1 MANKTFIGIATG
13 SLVICFCVSV
23 LYFVNIIS
31 KGACFEVVTWQ
42 LVQKVFLIIGGL
54 GASFSLFLAV
64 IGYEKNLLQEE
75 LEMHEDMLRELKDK
89 VILNKSKTNNFK
101 IIFDV
106 LEYIE
111 NDSEKYINFIEGT
124 SLVHC
129 QNEFKALLLRTE
141 KVICTLPEDA
151 KVYFLPLLLK
161 ITYFDKDDLS
171 KDNFKKYALELHME
185 YGKVRKIIECDDY
198 KWGEEMKNMDE
209 KVAATQK
216 MIEDKKKL
224 FQKKDKSCIK
234 DIY

>member
-1 MANKTFIGIATG
+1 MD
-13 SLVICFCVSV
+13 SLVNKGLIRIAALCIAICFSVSIF
-23 LYFVNIIS
+23 YMGNIIS
-31 KGACFEVVTWQ
+31 NGEHFEVFTWQ

-64 IGYEKNLLQEE
+64 IGYEKNSLQEE
-75 LEMHEDMLRELKDK
+75 LEMHEDVLRELKDK

-111 NDSEKYINFIEGT
+111 NDSEKFINFIEDT

-129 QNEFKALLLRTE
+129 QNEFKALLIRTE

-151 KVYFLPLLLK
+151 KVYFLPLLLR

-171 KDNFKKYALELHME
+171 KDNLKKYALELNME
-185 YGKVRKIIECDDY
+185 YDKVRKIMECDDY
-198 KWGEEMKNMDE
+198 KWGEEMK
-209 KVAATQK
+209 KCRK
-216 MIEDKKKL
+216 RLLLLKR
-224 FQKKDKSCIK
+224 
-234 DIY
+234 

>member
-1 MANKTFIGIATG
+1 MVNKGLIRIAA
-13 SLVICFCVSV
+13 LCIAICFSVSIF
-23 LYFVNIIS
+23 YMGNIIS
-31 KGACFEVVTWQ
+31 NGEHFEVFTWQ

-64 IGYEKNLLQEE
+64 IGYEKNSLQEE
-75 LEMHEDMLRELKDK
+75 LEMHEDVLRELKDK

-111 NDSEKYINFIEGT
+111 NDSEKFINFIEDT

-129 QNEFKALLLRTE
+129 QNEFKALLIRTE

-151 KVYFLPLLLK
+151 KVYFLPLLLR

-171 KDNFKKYALELHME
+171 KDNLKKYALELNME
-185 YGKVRKIIECDDY
+185 YDKVRKIMECDDY
-198 KWGEEMKNMDE
+198 KWGEEMK
-209 KVAATQK
+209 KCRK
-216 MIEDKKKL
+216 RLLLLKR
-224 FQKKDKSCIK
+224 
-234 DIY
+234 